1 MITSEMLSKLYYEYL
16 VFTDEK
22 LSYYSPAAI
31 AGVMISQALSLYK
44 TILSPEEFESILEK
58 ISESGDDVKR
68 ILSKPTIQ

>member
-22 LSYYSPAAI
+22 LSYYSPAVI